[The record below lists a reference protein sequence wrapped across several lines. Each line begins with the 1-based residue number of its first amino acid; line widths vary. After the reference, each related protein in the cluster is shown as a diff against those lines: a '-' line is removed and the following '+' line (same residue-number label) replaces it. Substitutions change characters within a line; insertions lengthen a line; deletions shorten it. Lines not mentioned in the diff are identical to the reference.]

1 MIADDTFLERTKS
14 IDLKW
19 NERVAE
25 SCITGQ
31 RNIGNEDVY
40 GRCYKLLKMSIRVL
54 LGSFAS

>member
-14 IDLKW
+14 IDLKL

-31 RNIGNEDVY
+31 RNIGNEYVSGDVTN
-40 GRCYKLLKMSIRVL
+40 C
-54 LGSFAS
+54 